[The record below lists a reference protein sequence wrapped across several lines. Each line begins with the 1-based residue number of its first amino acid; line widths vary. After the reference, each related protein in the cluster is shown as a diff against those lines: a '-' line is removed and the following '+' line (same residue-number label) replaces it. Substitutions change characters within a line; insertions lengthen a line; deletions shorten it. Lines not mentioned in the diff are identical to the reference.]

1 MGFWNTFRIAL
12 RALGKNKMRAGL
24 TVLGVV
30 IGIAAVTAMV
40 SIGQSLSQVI
50 QGQFDSLGTNVIIVS
65 PSSETRGGVRRNV
78 AQTLT
83 ADDAKALVEHCP
95 SVRAS
100 SPLVGTAGQVIYG
113 NSNWRPDQMLGVGEG
128 FEQIGTWEVLE
139 PGRFFTPADITS
151 RSKVCVIGQT
161 VRKKLFQT
169 RNPLGENIRIR
180 NVPFEVVGV
189 LKEKGS
195 DLVGRDQDNIV
206 LMPYST
212 VRKRLQGSSFN
223 NVDLIFV
230 SATTP
235 ARMSDAT
242 FEINQL
248 LLDRHKIGQGESPDF
263 EVQSSTQ
270 IAGVFGAITG
280 TITLFLSAIAG
291 ISLLVG
297 GVGIMNIMLVSV
309 TERTREIGI
318 RMAVGAR
325 GRDIMVQFLVE
336 SVLLSCFGGLV
347 GFGIGVGASAGGT
360 ALINYFS
367 PGADWPVVISVP
379 AGIIAFVFAT
389 LVGVVFGLYPAM
401 RASRLDPIDALRYE

>member
-1 MGFWNTFRIAL
+1 
-12 RALGKNKMRAGL
+12 MRAGL

-40 SIGQSLSQVI
+40 SIGQSLGQVI

-65 PSSETRGGVRRNV
+65 PKSERRGGVRRNT

-83 ADDAKALVEHCP
+83 ADDAAAIVRDCP
-95 SVRAS
+95 SVKAS
-100 SPLVGTAGQVIYG
+100 SPLVGTSGQVIYG
-113 NSNWRPDQMLGVGEG
+113 NSNWLPNQMLGVGEG
-128 FEQIGTWEVLE
+128 FEQIGTWQVLE
-139 PGRFFTPADITS
+139 PGRFFNSSDINS
-151 RSKVCVIGQT
+151 SSKVCVIGQT

-169 RNPLGENIRIR
+169 RNPLGETIRIKKI
-180 NVPFEVVGV
+180 PFKVVGV
-189 LKEKGS
+189 LKEKGT
-195 DLVGRDQDNIV
+195 DLVGSDQDNIV

-223 NVDLIFV
+223 NVDIIFV
-230 SATTP
+230 SAKNQAKMTE
-235 ARMSDAT
+235 AT
-242 FEINQL
+242 YEINQL
-248 LLDRHKIGQGESPDF
+248 LLDRHRIGQSETPDF
-263 EVQSSTQ
+263 QVQSSTQ

-280 TITLFLSAIAG
+280 TITMFLSAIAG

-318 RMAVGAR
+318 RMAVGASSW
-325 GRDIMVQFLVE
+325 DIMFQFLVE
-336 SVLLSCFGGLV
+336 SVLLSCFGGFV
-347 GFGIGVGASAGGT
+347 GFGLGVGFSAGGT
-360 ALINYFS
+360 TLINMLS

-389 LVGVVFGLYPAM
+389 FVGVVFGLYPAI

>member
-1 MGFWNTFRIAL
+1 
-12 RALGKNKMRAGL
+12 MRASL

-65 PSSETRGGVRRNV
+65 PKSERRGGVRQNA

-83 ADDAKALVEHCP
+83 ADDAAAMVKNCENVK
-95 SVRAS
+95 AS

-113 NSNWRPDQMLGVGEG
+113 NSNWRPDQMMGVGEG
-128 FEQIGTWEVLE
+128 FELIGTWEVLE
-139 PGRFFTPADITS
+139 PGRFFTESDIQS

-169 RNPLGENIRIR
+169 RNPLGETIRVK
-180 NVPFEVVGV
+180 NVPFRVVGI
-189 LKEKGS
+189 LKEKGT

-212 VRKRLQGSSFN
+212 VRKRLTGSNFN

-230 SATTP
+230 SASSQ
-235 ARMSDAT
+235 ARMDEAT
-242 FEINQL
+242 YEINQL
-248 LLDRHKIGQGESPDF
+248 LLDRHRIGNGESPDF

-270 IAGVFGAITG
+270 IAGVFGMITG

-325 GRDIMVQFLVE
+325 SHDIMFQFLVE
-336 SVLLSCFGGLV
+336 SVLLSCFGGLI
-347 GFGIGVGASAGGT
+347 GFGIGVGTSAGGT
-360 ALINYFS
+360 ALINYLS
-367 PGADWPVVISVP
+367 PGADWPVVISIP

-389 LVGVVFGLYPAM
+389 FVGVVFGLYPAI